1 MKYKAAFILL
11 LAMAS
16 SVLYAQ
22 PEDGRIYRL
31 VNRYYPT
38 LAATEDISTSGIVT
52 RETGGD
58 DAFEQMWRLDAK
70 GTGYTLTNVLTGN
83 AIAGYGSPNNQYFTS
98 ADGTAGHTFQLVPA
112 SDGYWNVRQATNMG
126 GLHAAWTG
134 KVVYWHDNAADAT
147 QWQLKEISHLS
158 EEQLSLRQLV
168 YKSYVDLTTHE
179 ADYNEAL
186 ATFFTDGSC
195 SELRPTYATMG
206 DDELREAMS
215 SLPDDFSRIA
225 LKVKNNAWGHREREF
240 RIRDYMA
247 YSDPEY
253 WHEVLLTNRPGRI
266 NNPTGIYGNAGDI
279 ILVFV
284 AGDIPQGATLQLE
297 FIQGTSVEGSAVSLH
312 SGLNVLTVAL
322 DESAF
327 YIQYIGTTSK
337 DDSRLITDYPPL
349 RIHIENGIVNGFW
362 NMAEHTDE
370 DWVDILGH
378 ATASAID
385 VKGDKVMYHM
395 HTSVMRQNCPRGI
408 HCAID
413 WWENMLRWQH
423 GIMGMEDY
431 VPQKCNNMAC
441 AITLDDDHTYMAAT
455 WYRTQY
461 HVNVAYKILDF
472 NTVITDP
479 DYCFGPAHEN
489 GHMEQ
494 GAINIVGCT
503 ESSNGVMENLVVW
516 NIGKYLTRGPVMAS
530 VYNEYADGIPW
541 VNRANDDMLRLQ
553 WQLYLY
559 FHELGIDPTFWPRVF
574 KAMRQTP
581 LPIRYGGK
589 REVTAAEDMLLF
601 ARTCCDVAQM
611 DLTDFFAVYGYL
623 VPHDKTETR
632 ESGNFLTTPQ
642 KDIDAFVAYAS
653 RYPKAPPIEFI
664 DDRTRPIP
672 RTDGGQGNRLTYDYG
687 PGQCGDVGLY
697 TDFIDTSVP
706 AEGYIYSRTGST
718 IALKDGTGAIGF
730 RIYHKDSGRL
740 LYLSNSLRFTLLA
753 SCQSAPLRIVAV
765 QSDGTEVRV
774 PSTAEAGTEAEQLA
788 ALKSSLTT
796 AKSVLDLRDD
806 EGLSVGHLFGFA
818 LTGLQAIYDSALAAR
833 DNADQT
839 VHTYGQWAMML
850 DEAVQEALADDEA
863 RVPVYS
869 ENIYALSLLRY
880 RNYSLYYIASG
891 PKGNTLDP
899 TTNDLKH
906 WQFVPTGKEGEYA
919 IQNAANGLFITAV
932 ESDKRIRMQSDDIAQ
947 ATHFAV
953 KPNATG
959 KITLPVCGTDLY
971 LSYNDNK
978 EAIGSRTAD
987 VWAVTTVV
995 NHHAEALMSRA
1006 DAYLRVAEYMYN
1018 DVISVFQNDGDTTDA
1033 DIAILSDDFLTLSGR
1048 FFDARKAVIDLMPH
1062 PSEGRLDLLL
1072 DALWEA
1078 MEALSPTYC
1087 LRHLDR
1093 EVRPYRGITDD
1104 GQGSWQGY
1112 YVYLQNLRT
1121 GTYAYYSDQSGR
1133 YEGCLRMGALTDPD
1147 DTRFQFYIER
1157 DDEGNH
1163 YLRNIYSGQLAALWS
1178 SYIDVSGGRDVVPF
1192 HIAFDEDEGGLLIS
1206 GDEGYWTCQTSAGG
1220 YAQFRAKGTPW
1231 KLRVGGYNER
1241 MGIDTPT
1248 LQDVPDRHA
1257 PLYDLTGRR
1266 VSDAGGADSQ
1276 PSPGIYIRQGR
1287 KEIHAHPLR

>member
-1 MKYKAAFILL
+1 MNFELKTTIILV
-11 LAMAS
+11 LAVATLAVS
-16 SVLYAQ
+16 AQ
-22 PEDGRIYRL
+22 PEDGKAYRL
-31 VNRYYPT
+31 INRYYPT
-38 LAATEDISTSGIVT
+38 LAATEDISTRGIVT
-52 RETGGD
+52 RERGAD
-58 DAFEQMWRLDAK
+58 DAFEQMWRFDDV

-83 AIAGYGSPNNQYFTS
+83 AIAGYSGPNNQYWTS
-98 ADGTAGHTFQLVPA
+98 NEGEGHTFQLA
-112 SDGYWNVRQATNMG
+112 QTAAGYWNVRHSTGMG

-147 QWQLKEISHLS
+147 QWQLEETGPIS
-158 EEQLSLRQLV
+158 EEQLSLRQLI
-168 YKSYVDLTTHE
+168 YRNYIDLSTHE
-179 ADYNEAL
+179 TDYNEAL
-186 ATFFTDGSC
+186 KTFFTDESC
-195 SELRPTYATMG
+195 AELRAPFATMG
-206 DDELREAMS
+206 DDELRTAMS
-215 SLPDDFSRIA
+215 ALPDDFVRMA
-225 LKVKNNAWGHREREF
+225 LKIKNNAWAHREREF
-240 RIRDYMA
+240 RIRDYTA
-247 YSDPEY
+247 YSDPDR
-253 WHEVLLTNRPGRI
+253 WHEVLLITRPGRI
-266 NNPTGIYGNAGDI
+266 NNPTGIYGHAGDV

-284 AGDIPQGATLQLE
+284 GDAIPDGATLQLE

-312 SGLNVLTVAL
+312 RGLNVLTVAL

-327 YIQYIGTTSK
+327 YIQYIGTTSP
-337 DDSRLITDYPPL
+337 DGDRLITDYPPL

-370 DWVDILGH
+370 DWVDILAH
-378 ATASAID
+378 ATATAID
-385 VKGDKVMYHM
+385 VKGEKAMYHM

-472 NTVITDP
+472 NTVVTDP

-494 GAINIVGCT
+494 GAINIAGCT

-516 NIGKYLTRGPVMAS
+516 NIGKYLTRGPAIAS

-553 WQLYLY
+553 WQFYLY

-581 LPIRYGGK
+581 LPVRYGNK

-611 DLTDFFAVYGYL
+611 DLTDFFRVYGYL
-623 VPHDKTETR
+623 VPHEKTETR
-632 ESGNFLTTPQ
+632 ETGNFLTTPQ

-697 TDFIDTSVP
+697 TDFADTSVP
-706 AEGYIYSRTGST
+706 AEGYIYSRTAGT
-718 IALKDGTGAIGF
+718 ITLKEGTGAIGF
-730 RIYHKDSGRL
+730 RIYNKESGEL
-740 LYLSNSLRFTLLA
+740 LYLSNSLRFTLPA
-753 SCQSAPLRIVAV
+753 NCQTAPLHIVAV
-765 QSDGTEVRV
+765 QADGTEVNV

-788 ALKSSLTT
+788 ALKASLTT
-796 AKSVLDLRDD
+796 AKGVLDLRDD
-806 EGLSVGHLFGFA
+806 EGLAVGHLFGFA
-818 LTGLQAIYDSALAAR
+818 LTDLQAIYDSALAAR
-833 DNADQT
+833 DNADQSI
-839 VHTYGQWAMML
+839 HTYGQWAML
-850 DEAVQEALADDEA
+850 IDEAVQAALSDDDA

-869 ENIYALSLLRY
+869 ENTYALSLLRY

-899 TTNDLKH
+899 ATNDLKQ
-906 WQFVPTGKEGEYA
+906 WQFVPTEKDDEYA
-919 IQNAANGLFITAV
+919 IRNVANGLFITTV

-947 ATHFAV
+947 AVRFAV
-953 KPNATG
+953 QPNASG
-959 KITLPVCGTDLY
+959 KVVLSVCGTDLY
-971 LSYNDNK
+971 LTYNDSK
-978 EAIGSRTAD
+978 EAIGSRSVD
-987 VWAVTTVV
+987 VWGITTVV
-995 NHHAEALMSRA
+995 NHHTETLMSHA
-1006 DAYLRVAEYMYN
+1006 DAYLRVADYMYH
-1018 DVISVFQNDGDTTDA
+1018 DVIHAFESGDAHGD
-1033 DIAILSDDFLTLSGR
+1033 DVAILSNDFAALCNR
-1048 FFDARKAVIDLMPH
+1048 FFDARNAVIDLRQH
-1062 PSEGRLDLLL
+1062 PSDGRLDLLL
-1072 DALWEA
+1072 AALWEA
-1078 MEALSPTYC
+1078 MEALSPAYC
-1087 LRHLDR
+1087 LRHTDDV
-1093 EVRPYRGITDD
+1093 ERPWQGITDD
-1104 GQGSWQGY
+1104 GQGSRQGY

-1121 GTYAYYSDQSGR
+1121 GTYAYYSDQAGR
-1133 YEGCLRMGALTDPD
+1133 YEGCLRMGELSDPD

-1163 YLRNIYSGQLAALWS
+1163 YLRNLYSGCLATLWG
-1178 SYIDVSGGRDVVPF
+1178 SYIDVSGERDVVPF
-1192 HIAFDEDEGGLLIS
+1192 RIAFDEDEHGLLIS

-1231 KLRVGGYNER
+1231 KIRVGGFNDGT
-1241 MGIDTPT
+1241 GIGT
-1248 LQDVPDRHA
+1248 LTRQEVTDADA

-1266 VSDAGGADSQ
+1266 VANPAA
-1276 PSPGIYIRQGR
+1276 GIYIRQGR
-1287 KEIHAHPLR
+1287 KETVY